1 MKRTFKSGS
10 FLTNPIVLHDWGQNL
25 DRWHLRILANLL
37 DRISRIWFSCWIP
50 HTVQIGR
57 NCSFG
62 YGGLGCIIHSRAVI
76 GNDVECGAHVLI
88 GGNARSFGVPRIE
101 DNVYIG
107 FGAVIIGPITIGKGA
122 VIGANSVV
130 NRSVPPRC
138 VAAGNPA
145 QIVSTDI
152 EIDEYLYHKQT
163 NRSEDP
169 GPTVAI
175 TERTR

>member
-1 MKRTFKSGS
+1 MKRRFKIGS
-10 FLTNPIVLHDWGQNL
+10 VFTNPVVLHDWGQHL
-25 DRWHLRILANLL
+25 DRWHLRPAANLL
-37 DRISRIWFSCWIP
+37 DRLSRIWFSCWIP
-50 HTVQIGR
+50 HTVKMGR

-88 GGNARSFGVPRIE
+88 GGNARSLGVPIIE

-107 FGAVIIGPITIGKGA
+107 FGAAIIGHITVGTGS

-145 QIVSTDI
+145 QIVATDI
-152 EIDEYLYHKQT
+152 EIDEYLYHKRT
-163 NRSEDP
+163 NRAEVP
-169 GPTVAI
+169 GPLVAI
-175 TERTR
+175 RERTR